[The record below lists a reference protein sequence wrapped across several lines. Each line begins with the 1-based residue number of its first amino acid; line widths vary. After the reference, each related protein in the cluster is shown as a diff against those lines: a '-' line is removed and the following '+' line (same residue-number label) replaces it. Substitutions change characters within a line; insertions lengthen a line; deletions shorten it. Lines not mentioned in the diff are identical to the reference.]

1 MAKQPARKKVVVLIR
16 RTPLGSVKG
25 SEALRHSVGL
35 TLAANQVTAVLVGPA
50 VWLAT
55 PLSPDRIAAGEVKKH
70 IDMLPRLKGRV
81 VVERESLA
89 AQGIDPSR
97 LLPGVEVIGHQEVV
111 SLLTEAEAV
120 IPF

>member
-1 MAKQPARKKVVVLIR
+1 MANSKKKVVVLLR
-16 RTPLGSVKG
+16 RAPIGSVKG

-35 TLAANQVTAVLVGPA
+35 TLSSNEVTAVLTGPA

-55 PLSPDRIAAGEVKKH
+55 SLAPERIQAGEVKKH
-70 IDMLPRLKGRV
+70 IDMLTRLKARV
-81 VVERESLA
+81 LAERESLDKH
-89 AQGIDPSR
+89 GIDPSR
-97 LLPGVEVIGHQEVV
+97 LLPGVEVASHREVV